1 MDTIEKIK
9 NIPIRSVLDRLN
21 VKQSGSNYHCISPT
35 HQDDTASMSVKDNE
49 NYFHCFGCNIGGSVI
64 DLYMNLY
71 GISFIEA
78 SRRLANDYDIPFD
91 KTSHSKHS
99 KKTPD
104 QISSVKSHIEK
115 SYKFL
120 CEYDQYT
127 FDERAGISGSDSSAL
142 QCVQISKTEYWI
154 GWDDSLALQC
164 VRTDRLERNKII
176 FRELYNYCNRSGICD
191 DVYSYLVDKRKLSED
206 VIRTAKIFS
215 FSNYQDINNYLK
227 SVFDIEDLRGSGLYK
242 DNLNLNT
249 VDLIFRDSH
258 RLLIPYLEDGEIIYL
273 RSRYFDSKSN
283 ANTSGLK
290 YFGLKNDDLN
300 LNTVKRFYNTDIL
313 SGLKIYDELFI
324 CEGELDSL
332 SLLTIGLNA
341 VAIPGVNGFSESEL
355 DSLKDY
361 NITLCF
367 DNDPAGKKASEN
379 LIQLFDNIGKTVNII
394 ELPDGIKD
402 VSDFI
407 IEKYSIK
414 NKTDSPELTVSL

>member
-1 MDTIEKIK
+1 MDTIEKLK
-9 NIPIRSVLDRLN
+9 SIPIRSVLDRLN
-21 VKQSGSNYHCISPT
+21 VKRSGSNYHCISPT

-78 SRRLANDYDIPFD
+78 SRRLANDYNIPFD

-99 KKTPD
+99 KNTPD

-127 FDERAGISGSDSSAL
+127 FDERAGISGS
-142 QCVQISKTEYWI
+142 
-154 GWDDSLALQC
+154 DSLALQC

-227 SVFDIEDLRGSGLYK
+227 SVFDIKELRGSGLYTGN
-242 DNLNLNT
+242 NLL
-249 VDLIFRDSH
+249 FGDSH

-313 SGLKIYDELFI
+313 SGLKIFDELFI

-407 IEKYSIK
+407 IK
-414 NKTDSPELTVSL
+414 ELN

>member
-1 MDTIEKIK
+1 MDTIKKLK
-9 NIPIRSVLDRLN
+9 NIIPIRSVLDHLN
-21 VKQSGSNYHCISPT
+21 VKRSGSNYHCISPA
-35 HQDDTASMSVKDNE
+35 HQDDTASMSVNE
-49 NYFHCFGCNIGGSVI
+49 NKNCFYCFGCRIGGSVI

-78 SRRLANDYDIPFD
+78 SRRLANDYNIPFD

-99 KKTPD
+99 IKTPD
-104 QISSVKSHIEK
+104 QIPSVKSHIEK

-120 CEYDQYT
+120 CEYDQYL
-127 FDERAGISGSDSSAL
+127 FDERAGISGS
-142 QCVQISKTEYWI
+142 
-154 GWDDSLALQC
+154 DSLALQC

-176 FRELYNYCNRSGICD
+176 FGELYTYCNRSGICD

-227 SVFDIEDLRGSGLYK
+227 SKFDIIELRGSGLYK
-242 DNLNLNT
+242 DN
-249 VDLIFRDSH
+249 DLIFKDSH

-313 SGLKIYDELFI
+313 SGLKIFDDLFI
-324 CEGELDSL
+324 CEGELDCL

-341 VAIPGVNGFSESEL
+341 VAIPGVSSIAKSEL
-355 DSLKDY
+355 DSLTDY

>member
-1 MDTIEKIK
+1 MDTIKKLK
-9 NIPIRSVLDRLN
+9 NIIPIRSVLDRLN
-21 VKQSGSNYHCISPT
+21 LKRSGSNYHCISPA
-35 HQDDTASMSVKDNE
+35 HQDDTASMSVNEKE
-49 NYFHCFGCNIGGSVI
+49 NYFHCFGCGIGGTVI

-91 KTSHSKHS
+91 ETSHSKHS

-104 QISSVKSHIEK
+104 QTPSENLK

-127 FDERAGISGSDSSAL
+127 FDERAGISES
-142 QCVQISKTEYWI
+142 
-154 GWDDSLALQC
+154 DSLALQC

-215 FSNYQDINNYLK
+215 FRNYQNVNNYLK
-227 SVFDIEDLRGSGLYK
+227 SVFDIEELRGSGLYK
-242 DNLNLNT
+242 DN
-249 VDLIFRDSH
+249 DLIFRDSH

-313 SGLKIYDELFI
+313 SGLKIFDDLFI

-341 VAIPGVNGFSESEL
+341 VAIPGVSSIPEDEL
-355 DSLKDY
+355 NSLTDY

-407 IEKYSIK
+407 VNEL
-414 NKTDSPELTVSL
+414 NKKC

>member
-21 VKQSGSNYHCISPT
+21 VKRSGSNYHCISPA

-49 NYFHCFGCNIGGSVI
+49 NYFHCFGCNVGGSVI

-99 KKTPD
+99 VKTPDKTPD
-104 QISSVKSHIEK
+104 QTPSENLK

-142 QCVQISKTEYWI
+142 QCV
-154 GWDDSLALQC
+154 
-164 VRTDRLERNKII
+164 RTDRLGRNKII
-176 FRELYNYCNRSGICD
+176 FRELYDYCNRSGLCE
-191 DVYSYLVDKRKLSED
+191 DVRSYLVDKRKLSED
-206 VIRTAKIFS
+206 VIRTAKLFS
-215 FSNYQDINNYLK
+215 FRDYQGVNNYLK
-227 SVFDIEDLRGSGLYK
+227 SKFDIEELRGSGLYK
-242 DNLNLNT
+242 DNDLN
-249 VDLIFRDSH
+249 FRDSH

-341 VAIPGVNGFSESEL
+341 VAIPGVSSIAKSEL
-355 DSLKDY
+355 DSLTDY

-379 LIQLFDNIGKTVNII
+379 LIQLFNNIGKNVNII

-402 VSDFI
+402 VSDFIIFI

>member
-1 MDTIEKIK
+1 MDTIEKLK
-9 NIPIRSVLDRLN
+9 SIPIRSVLDRLN
-21 VKQSGSNYHCISPT
+21 VKRSGSNYHCISPA

-64 DLYMNLY
+64 DLYMNFY

-78 SRRLANDYDIPFD
+78 SRRLANDYNIPFD

-99 KKTPD
+99 VKTPDKTPD
-104 QISSVKSHIEK
+104 QTPSENLK

-120 CEYDQYT
+120 CEYDQYA
-127 FDERAGISGSDSSAL
+127 FDERAGISGS
-142 QCVQISKTEYWI
+142 
-154 GWDDSLALQC
+154 DSLALQC

-313 SGLKIYDELFI
+313 SGLKIFDELFI

-341 VAIPGVNGFSESEL
+341 VAIPGVSSIAKSEL
-355 DSLKDY
+355 DSLTDY

-379 LIQLFDNIGKTVNII
+379 LIQLFDNIGKTVNLI

-407 IEKYSIK
+407 IK
-414 NKTDSPELTVSL
+414 ELN

>member
-1 MDTIEKIK
+1 MDTTKIK
-9 NIPIRSVLDRLN
+9 KNITIRSVLDRLN
-21 VKQSGSNYHCISPT
+21 VKRSGSHYHCISPA
-35 HQDDTASMSVKDNE
+35 HQDDTASMSVDFNKNLF
-49 NYFHCFGCNIGGSVI
+49 YCFGCKAKGSVI
-64 DLYMNLY
+64 DLYMIHY

-78 SRRLANDYDIPFD
+78 SRRLAEDYNIPFD

-99 KKTPD
+99 NKTPD
-104 QISSVKSHIEK
+104 QTPPENLK

-120 CEYDQYT
+120 CEYDQYL
-127 FDERAGISGSDSSAL
+127 FDERAGISGSDS
-142 QCVQISKTEYWI
+142 
-154 GWDDSLALQC
+154 LALQC
-164 VRTDRLERNKII
+164 VRSNRLERNKII
-176 FRELYNYCNRSGICD
+176 FRELYDYCMRSGICD

-215 FSNYQDINNYLK
+215 ISNYQNINTHLK
-227 SVFDIEDLRGSGLYK
+227 SKFDIEELRGSGLYK
-242 DNLNLNT
+242 SN
-249 VDLIFRDSH
+249 DLIFRDSH

-283 ANTSGLK
+283 ANTSGFK
-290 YFGLKNDDLN
+290 YFGLINDSPDSLN

-341 VAIPGVNGFSESEL
+341 VAIPGVSSIAKSEL
-355 DSLKDY
+355 DSLTGY

-367 DNDPAGKKASEN
+367 DNDPAGKQASEN
-379 LIQLFDNIGKTVNII
+379 TIKIFNNIGKTVNVL

-402 VSDFI
+402 VSDYI
-407 IEKYSIK
+407 TNEL
-414 NKTDSPELTVSL
+414 NKKMLID